1 MGRPTVWLPCRNQI
15 SAHFLVEECPS
26 SSMDSIQLKH
36 ILSVVSQ
43 VIGKGGEEHQVV
55 KNCRTFNTKTYHFP
69 GSGCDGLNVHTPG

>member
-1 MGRPTVWLPCRNQI
+1 MGRPTVWLPCGDQI
-15 SAHFLVEECPS
+15 SAHFPVEECPF

-55 KNCRTFNTKTYHFP
+55 KNRNNRPTTFLVL
-69 GSGCDGLNVHTPG
+69 DVMI